1 MVVIEMLMKV
11 VIMMNIISIF
21 WGVEEGKAICITC
34 RNYDDVDLAWRKI
47 TGDMYHREQYC
58 HCRRWTL
65 LGQAHI
71 AKDVFTILHTNNE
84 TALY

>member
-1 MVVIEMLMKV
+1 MMMVTWPGGRL
-11 VIMMNIISIF
+11 
-21 WGVEEGKAICITC
+21 
-34 RNYDDVDLAWRKI
+34 
-47 TGDMYHREQYC
+47 GDMYHREQYC

>member
-1 MVVIEMLMKV
+1 MYHMQHMMMVTWHGGRL
-11 VIMMNIISIF
+11 
-21 WGVEEGKAICITC
+21 
-34 RNYDDVDLAWRKI
+34 
-47 TGDMYHREQYC
+47 GDMYHREQYC